1 MVKLFSQS
9 FRMSKS
15 EKQKPIEIILP
26 DESEKI
32 DSQKDA
38 DEIVRRLHEALKSKE
53 GKETLYSV
61 GDLMYETFKGKEYSP
76 QNVLSSIREVYNKNK
91 AGFNPRISFNQFIQS
106 FGPGMVKLCQQKL
119 LEIGGYNLGSSGENK
134 NGVDGKYGKKTKKAL
149 GRYYSKQ
156 EAPKKEDTDEITVTK
171 VSYQPLVPTST
182 DLPQKP
188 EYQSPADPESTDDV
202 TIEPY
207 QPGTEKGTLTPL
219 GKLNPRISEIYGQSE
234 TVYDNKH
241 MGEIYGKTKKEVMEF
256 VITEDPITHKPVSF
270 MSKRLEG
277 GISMEMYVFLKV
289 AEAEIQKLH
298 LKYVPKG
305 ATIGGFE
312 YRKMKMIDGSD
323 NGMSMHAY
331 GAIDIDSG
339 TNKPEN
345 GRGDIPD
352 EVVLELV
359 KAGLAWGGTKDPAF
373 NYLGKDPMH
382 AQLRFPADSPQGQ
395 AIINASPVGRK
406 YWSVLG
412 PMIAAKREAKR
423 QRDKSPMTA

>member
-1 MVKLFSQS
+1 
-9 FRMSKS
+9 MSKS
-15 EKQKPIEIILP
+15 EKPKPIEIILP
-26 DESEKI
+26 DEPEKLEP
-32 DSQKDA
+32 QKGA
-38 DEIVRRLHEALKSKE
+38 DDIVRRLHEALKSKE
-53 GKETLYSV
+53 GKETLYSI

-91 AGFNPRISFNQFIQS
+91 ADFNPRISFNRFIQS

-119 LEIGGYNLGSSGENK
+119 LEIGGYNLGNSGENK
-134 NGVDGKYGKKTKKAL
+134 DGLDGKYGKKTKKAL

-156 EAPKKEDTDEITVTK
+156 EAPKEDSTDEITATR
-171 VSYQPLVPTST
+171 VSYQQPSAPPQT
-182 DLPQKP
+182 DLPKTAEPQLPANP
-188 EYQSPADPESTDDV
+188 EGAEDV

-207 QPGTEKGTLTPL
+207 KPGTEKGTLTPL
-219 GKLNPRISEIYGQSE
+219 GKLNPRISAIYGQNE

-241 MGEIYGKTKKEVMEF
+241 MDAIYGKTKKEVMEF

-270 MSKRLEG
+270 MGKRLEG
-277 GISMEMYVFLKV
+277 GISMEMYAFLKV
-289 AEAEIQKLH
+289 AEAEIQKLN

-312 YRKMKMIDGSD
+312 YRKMKMINGSD

-352 EVVLELV
+352 EVILELV
-359 KAGLAWGGTKDPAF
+359 KAGLAWGGTKDAAF
-373 NYLGKDPMH
+373 DYLGRDPMH
-382 AQLRFPADSPQGQ
+382 AQLRFPGDSPQGQ